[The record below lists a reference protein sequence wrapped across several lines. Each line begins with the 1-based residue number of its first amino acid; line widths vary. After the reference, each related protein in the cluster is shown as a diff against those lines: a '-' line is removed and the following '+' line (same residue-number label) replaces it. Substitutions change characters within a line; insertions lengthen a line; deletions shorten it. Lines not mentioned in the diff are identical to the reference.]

1 MNYKLLFAGSVAG
14 SLAPQAMAANERPN
28 VIIVLTD
35 DQGIG
40 GLSCHGNPWLKTP
53 ELDKLYAQSVR
64 MTNFHVTPLSTPTR
78 SSIITGRYPIRN
90 GAWATFK
97 GRDIVSKT
105 SPTIA
110 DIFQS
115 GGYNTA
121 LFGKWHLG
129 DNYPMRPTDC
139 GFDHSVSHMSGGVG
153 ELSDFWGNTYFD
165 DTYFV
170 NNEPTKF
177 KGYCTDVW
185 FEQAERYI
193 ESVRKDDKPFFVYL
207 ATNAPHSPHYVAE
220 KYSAP
225 YKHLDNEKTKPKK
238 DVPGVSG
245 FYGQIANLDENFGKL
260 ERYLEKANLVENT
273 IVIFLTDNGAGFNN
287 NIWVNGYSGAKQSP
301 LDGGHRVPF
310 FIRWP
315 KGGLK
320 GGVDREGLAASVDVI
335 PTLANMCSIKIPTSA
350 KLDGIDITKGIK
362 GEAKLPTDRTVFIH
376 HRQDSKQ
383 PFDVK
388 NSCLMRDEWRLING
402 DRLYNIRTDKEQ
414 KHNIA
419 AQHPEMVK
427 SLLDAN
433 AEYIAQ
439 TKKMEEYREF
449 IPIYAGCK
457 GHKVSTL
464 TIQHAMGTSPGLW
477 ESEQIAAGIKSLN
490 NEYAV
495 KFTEAGRYKISYA
508 RWPRECQGT
517 IHGIPT
523 ENPKNWFKYT
533 SIKPESAELFLN
545 GTSYTQKITP
555 KMKEVSF
562 EVNCPKGTQMLK
574 ANFIEGGKAFGAYY
588 IYIER
593 L

>member
-1 MNYKLLFAGSVAG
+1 
-14 SLAPQAMAANERPN
+14 
-28 VIIVLTD
+28 
-35 DQGIG
+35 
-40 GLSCHGNPWLKTP
+40 
-53 ELDKLYAQSVR
+53 
-64 MTNFHVTPLSTPTR
+64 
-78 SSIITGRYPIRN
+78 
-90 GAWATFK
+90 
-97 GRDIVSKT
+97 
-105 SPTIA
+105 
-110 DIFQS
+110 
-115 GGYNTA
+115 
-121 LFGKWHLG
+121 
-129 DNYPMRPTDC
+129 
-139 GFDHSVSHMSGGVG
+139 
-153 ELSDFWGNTYFD
+153 
-165 DTYFV
+165 
-170 NNEPTKF
+170 
-177 KGYCTDVW
+177 
-185 FEQAERYI
+185 
-193 ESVRKDDKPFFVYL
+193 
-207 ATNAPHSPHYVAE
+207 
-220 KYSAP
+220 
-225 YKHLDNEKTKPKK
+225 
-238 DVPGVSG
+238 
-245 FYGQIANLDENFGKL
+245 
-260 ERYLEKANLVENT
+260 
-273 IVIFLTDNGAGFNN
+273 
-287 NIWVNGYSGAKQSP
+287 
-301 LDGGHRVPF
+301 
-310 FIRWP
+310 
-315 KGGLK
+315 
-320 GGVDREGLAASVDVI
+320 REGLAASVDVI